1 MDLLQAFIS
10 QNPDNNFFHYLNEG
24 DNGTKYS
31 LTNQFI
37 LLEKMWKVPLS
48 SLYLFT
54 KMYDNR
60 LWEFPTNELCE
71 GLIYLFRE
79 LGITKINELAAGNG
93 LLSARLKYYTNK
105 LDYDLKIST
114 SDGTLKQFGDHHFTY
129 TNVKPLNICTWNKSE
144 PIIISWI
151 HHLFENEL
159 LFSIKNY
166 QQDYIFLIGQHPDR
180 DDYGNNHSI
189 YFHRNILSCGY
200 DFIII
205 PFKQISQMDYY
216 SYDYLR
222 NNTFIDSKTCVT
234 LYYRKDIELD
244 VTNIVE
250 SLQMNNSDFFGSY
263 LNKNKEYYAQDKQ
276 LLYIT
281 GQVIDNY
288 KQNNFID
295 LDPMIITGLKKY
307 LSIRSINEYRQSVSA
322 FLLPVEDNLIH
333 ILDPYWGVPKIKQV
347 VGRAIRTHSH
357 KNIIYHNVNIN
368 DKCTKVIKHLDKLFL
383 SITKCHIDKSKSS
396 FIDKPFGKHFYF
408 NDKIIKEKY
417 YNPKPSKKMIR
428 EKYHNPKSSKKLYR
442 Y

>member
-10 QNPDNNFFHYLNEG
+10 QDPDNNFFHYLNEG

-37 LLEKMWKVPLS
+37 LLEKMWKMPLS

-79 LGITKINELAAGNG
+79 LDITKINELAAGNG
-93 LLSARLKYYTNK
+93 LLSARLKHYTNK

-129 TNVKPLNICTWNKSE
+129 TNVEPLNIYTYNKSE

-151 HHLFENEL
+151 HSLFENEL

-166 QQDYIFLIGQHPDR
+166 QQDYIFLIGQHPDHN
-180 DDYGNNHSI
+180 DYGNNHSI

-222 NNTFIDSKTCVT
+222 NNIFIDNKTCVT

-244 VTNIVE
+244 VTIIVE
-250 SLQMNNSDFFGSY
+250 SLQKNNSDLFGSY

-276 LLYIT
+276 LLEVTNKI
-281 GQVIDNY
+281 IDNY

-295 LDPMIITGLKKY
+295 LDPIIITGLKKY
-307 LSIRSINEYRQSVSA
+307 LSIKSRNDYRQSASA
-322 FLLPVEDNLIH
+322 FLLPVENNLIH
-333 ILDPYWGVPKIKQV
+333 ILDPYWCVPKIEQV
-347 VGRAIRTHSH
+347 VGRAIRIHSH
-357 KNIIYHNVNIN
+357 KNIIYHNKNIN
-368 DKCTKVIKHLDKLFL
+368 DKCTQVIKHLDKLFL
-383 SITKCHIDKSKSS
+383 KITKCHTNKSKSS
-396 FIDKPFGKHFYF
+396 PIDKPFGKHFYF

-428 EKYHNPKSSKKLYR
+428 EKYHNPKLSRKIYR
-442 Y
+442 H